1 MYQAEFF
8 LTVRKMSTDKHLS
21 RLTGSNSLEAFQRFT
36 PPLKNK
42 DFTEVRGEGLS
53 INHNDTAR
61 HSLSCDEYRICV
73 TNNTQLSVLK
83 SLSCAFLSVKKTI
96 KDPNPATLNS
106 GFCKRSAG
114 DLRTIQGGRRRGF
127 AKDPGGAPPGIC
139 ERSGGAPP
147 EICERSGGRRRE
159 FAKGLG

>member
-83 SLSCAFLSVKKTI
+83 SLSCAFLSVKK
-96 KDPNPATLNS
+96 L
-106 GFCKRSAG
+106 
-114 DLRTIQGGRRRGF
+114 
-127 AKDPGGAPPGIC
+127 
-139 ERSGGAPP
+139 
-147 EICERSGGRRRE
+147 
-159 FAKGLG
+159 